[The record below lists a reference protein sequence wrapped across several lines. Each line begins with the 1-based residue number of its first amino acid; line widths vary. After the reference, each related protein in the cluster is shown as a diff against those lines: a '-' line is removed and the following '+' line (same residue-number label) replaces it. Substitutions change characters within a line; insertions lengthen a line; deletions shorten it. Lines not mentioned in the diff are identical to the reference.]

1 MSITVHTWP
10 TPEEVGVAAADTIA
24 DLIEEKPHAVIGLAT
39 GSTPIETYRLLAER
53 HRHGLS
59 FSQITT
65 FNLDEYVGLSPE
77 HPKSYHCYIDDHLF
91 SQIDVDRSRTHIPKG
106 DVEDVNLEGERFER
120 KITNAEGVDIWL
132 LGIGPNGH
140 IAFNEPGCAR
150 DSRTRV
156 VQLANETITANS
168 RFFDSPDEVP
178 RFAITAGIDTIMAA
192 DRILLL
198 ACGSNKAKAV
208 AEAVTGPT
216 SPDCPASF
224 LQEHLDCTFLLDD
237 SAASLLEP

>member
-24 DLIEEKPHAVIGLAT
+24 DLIEENPHAVIGLAT

-77 HPKSYHCYIDDHLF
+77 HPKSYHCYMDDHLF

-132 LGIGPNGH
+132 LGIGSNGH

>member
-24 DLIEEKPHAVIGLAT
+24 DLIEENPHAVIGLAT

-77 HPKSYHCYIDDHLF
+77 HPKSYHCYMDDHLF

-106 DVEDVNLEGERFER
+106 NVEDVNLEGERVER
-120 KITNAEGVDIWL
+120 KSTNAEGVDIWL

-192 DRILLL
+192 ARILLL
-198 ACGSNKAKAV
+198 AYGSNKDTSL

>member
-10 TPEEVGVAAADTIA
+10 TPEEVGVAAANTIA
-24 DLIEEKPHAVIGLAT
+24 DLIKENPRAVIGLAT
-39 GSTPIETYRLLAER
+39 GSTPIETYRHLAER
-53 HRHGLS
+53 HRTGLS

-65 FNLDEYVGLSPE
+65 FNLDEYVGLAPE
-77 HPKSYHCYIDDHLF
+77 HPKSYHCYMDDHLF

-106 DVEDVNLEGERFER
+106 DVEDVNQESERFEQ

-132 LGIGPNGH
+132 LGIGSNGH

-156 VQLANETITANS
+156 VQLANETIAANS
-168 RFFDSPDEVP
+168 RFFDSHDEVP

-198 ACGSNKAKAV
+198 ACGITKAKAV

-216 SPDCPASF
+216 SPNCPASF
-224 LQEHLDCTFLLDD
+224 LQEHLDCTFILDAR
-237 SAASLLEP
+237 AASLLGP

>member
-24 DLIEEKPHAVIGLAT
+24 DLIEENPHAVIGLAT

-77 HPKSYHCYIDDHLF
+77 HPKSYHCYMDDHLF

-198 ACGSNKAKAV
+198 AYGSNKAKAV

>member
-1 MSITVHTWP
+1 IMSITVHTWP

-24 DLIEEKPHAVIGLAT
+24 DLIEENPHAVIGLAT

-77 HPKSYHCYIDDHLF
+77 HPKSYHCYMDDHLF

-106 DVEDVNLEGERFER
+106 DVEDINLEGERFER

-168 RFFDSPDEVP
+168 R
-178 RFAITAGIDTIMAA
+178 
-192 DRILLL
+192 
-198 ACGSNKAKAV
+198 
-208 AEAVTGPT
+208 
-216 SPDCPASF
+216 
-224 LQEHLDCTFLLDD
+224 
-237 SAASLLEP
+237 